1 MSQQAFLPIGT
12 IVILKGSEKKMMIV
26 SRLVTTSIEEE
37 VVYFEYGA
45 CAYPE
50 G

>member
-37 VVYFEYGA
+37 MAKIGA
-45 CAYPE
+45 HV
-50 G
+50 